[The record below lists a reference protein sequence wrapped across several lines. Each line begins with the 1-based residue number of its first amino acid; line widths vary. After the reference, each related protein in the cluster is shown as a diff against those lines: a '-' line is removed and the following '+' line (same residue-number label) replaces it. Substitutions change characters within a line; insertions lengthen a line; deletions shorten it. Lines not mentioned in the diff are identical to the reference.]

1 MTLLTTHHF
10 VNLQNIII
18 SFEGIDFWPKNH
30 PILYAF
36 LKNSTTGPYYHT
48 SPVPPALYYVCR
60 RKIAKASDCVYDA
73 RRPRNV
79 RKMYL
84 HNLAEKKF
92 KWHMLLQTLE
102 SEVKNKTADR
112 KSLKFFFTKQYT
124 SEAWYTYSDQFLR
137 CKINYSILLRPICS
151 FPLKLACFLCP
162 LLKTFCYKI
171 PRQNTSLFSISNRG
185 RKMQASI

>member
-1 MTLLTTHHF
+1 M
-10 VNLQNIII
+10 V
-18 SFEGIDFWPKNH
+18 
-30 PILYAF
+30 
-36 LKNSTTGPYYHT
+36 KNSTTHITIPA

-112 KSLKFFFTKQYT
+112 KSLKFFFSQNNIHQR
-124 SEAWYTYSDQFLR
+124 ADIHRYSDQFLR
-137 CKINYSILLRPICS
+137 YKINYPSLLRPICS

-162 LLKTFCYKI
+162 LFKKFCYKI
-171 PRQNTSLFSISNRG
+171 PRQNTFPFSISNKG
-185 RKMQASI
+185 RKR

>member
-1 MTLLTTHHF
+1 MSFDTIDNLI
-10 VNLQNIII
+10 VNLQNTII
-18 SFEGIDFWPKNH
+18 SFEGMDLWPKIY

-36 LKNSTTGPYYHT
+36 LKNSTTHITIPA

-124 SEAWYTYSDQFLR
+124 SEGWYTYSDQFLR
-137 CKINYSILLRPICS
+137 CKINYSNLLRPICS

-162 LLKTFCYKI
+162 LFKKFCYKI
-171 PRQNTSLFSISNRG
+171 PRQNTFPFSISNKCRT
-185 RKMQASI
+185 R

>member
-1 MTLLTTHHF
+1 MTLQLTTLSIYIG
-10 VNLQNIII
+10 NTIT
-18 SFEGIDFWPKNH
+18 SFEGIDFWPKIY
-30 PILYAF
+30 PILYAS
-36 LKNSTTGPYYHT
+36 LKNSTTHT
-48 SPVPPALYYVCR
+48 TIPASPVPPALYYVCR

-112 KSLKFFFTKQYT
+112 KSLKFFHKTIYIRPDIHTVT
-124 SEAWYTYSDQFLR
+124 SFCVIKLITYF
-137 CKINYSILLRPICS
+137 
-151 FPLKLACFLCP
+151 F
-162 LLKTFCYKI
+162 
-171 PRQNTSLFSISNRG
+171 
-185 RKMQASI
+185 